1 MPASLSQKEVSQR
14 QERRS
19 ARLQEFSSPHPPT
32 LFLSTKQFSSRWLR
46 IAVLRATFTGSR
58 TAHERDRRGFLSSSE
73 YLSTFLRLSRQM
85 TSQNG
90 PNTRISVPR
99 EGFAT
104 TKPPHNTASD
114 ARYVIPGNRI
124 PSHRRHGILVPD
136 QAMTSPREE
145 PPEATPTSRPRP
157 FTHRIETR
165 HTQQQQ
171 REQEPQG
178 GGSLLTKIWKTE
190 N

>member
-1 MPASLSQKEVSQR
+1 MAGHCDLAIISFGSSQ
-14 QERRS
+14 
-19 ARLQEFSSPHPPT
+19 
-32 LFLSTKQFSSRWLR
+32 
-46 IAVLRATFTGSR
+46 LRATFAGSR

-145 PPEATPTSRPRP
+145 PPEATPTSRLRP

-171 REQEPQG
+171 RKQEPQG
-178 GGSLLTKIWKTE
+178 EESLRFGKPTVLLPPKRKKSL
-190 N
+190 